1 MLHNMDMY
9 ASVRLLSV
17 EELCKVPVGCLILRD
32 RHLKIYENK
41 IIYGRL
47 NGSFASTHPA
57 LTDFINFRK
66 SSSTTLPDENS

>member
-32 RHLKIYENK
+32 RHLKIDENK
-41 IIYGRL
+41 IVYMVDLMG
-47 NGSFASTHPA
+47 A
-57 LTDFINFRK
+57 LPPHIQH
-66 SSSTTLPDENS
+66 